1 MFSIPLFVAEWH
13 TSFRLHKVVGEANL
27 SKALLAHISEF
38 VPAHDWNNS
47 SISSSSRITGT
58 CDTCD
63 MDNASLLYPHFPSNG
78 SPVVTYDQTSST
90 YFSGVSFFVY
100 QTVQKYTPSN
110 EISDKHTR
118 TCPTV
123 L

>member
-1 MFSIPLFVAEWH
+1 MIEIIQVS
-13 TSFRLHKVVGEANL
+13 LHVRHGQC
-27 SKALLAHISEF
+27 F
-38 VPAHDWNNS
+38 
-47 SISSSSRITGT
+47 
-58 CDTCD
+58 
-63 MDNASLLYPHFPSNG
+63 SLLYPHFPSNG

-110 EISDKHTR
+110 KISDKHTR
-118 TCPTV
+118 TSPTV